1 MTIKII
7 DPTPAP
13 EVVKEVICKN
23 CGVKL
28 SYVPNDVQVHV
39 SGDLDTYSFITCPNC
54 KKQVYVKGN

>member
-7 DPTPAP
+7 DPVPAP
-13 EVVKEVICKN
+13 EVVKEIICKN

-39 SGDLDTYSFITCPNC
+39 SGDLEDMYSYIICPNC
-54 KKQVYVKGN
+54 KKRVNVKG